1 MGQDLDKKE
10 AVADKKQ
17 ESLANQLQQAKA
29 HLLATEAS
37 LAKVE
42 YDFQRASA
50 DLLQSQGRSTGNCI
64 ALTGSQR
71 NLIRP
76 CLQVFLGK
84 RPSWVP
90 AYIILLTK
98 KKTA

>member
-17 ESLANQLQQAKA
+17 ESLTNQLQQAKA

-50 DLLQSQGRSTGNCI
+50 DLLQSQGRSTDNCI
-64 ALTGSQR
+64 AFQR

-84 RPSWVP
+84 TASWVP
-90 AYIILLTK
+90 AYFILLTRK
-98 KKTA
+98 RTA